1 MPYMKD
7 DTIQV
12 RCETDQKTEI
22 ELAAKRLG
30 QSVSSF
36 VLMVSLQAARATMTT
51 ANQQE
56 KPHA

>member
-12 RCETDQKTEI
+12 RCETDQKVEI
-22 ELAAKRLG
+22 ELAARRLG

-36 VLMVSLQAARATMTT
+36 VLMVSLQAARATVT